1 MIRMF
6 TILFIL
12 VIGIPLLKEEIENQS
27 YRESCRR
34 RGDMIYW
41 SADGLRYTS
50 SNQKVY
56 K

>member
-1 MIRMF
+1 MKLMLI
-6 TILFIL
+6 ILFIL
-12 VIGIPLLKEEIENQS
+12 FIVIPLLKEEIENQS

-34 RGDMIYW
+34 RGDKTYW
-41 SADGLRYTS
+41 FTDGLRYTS